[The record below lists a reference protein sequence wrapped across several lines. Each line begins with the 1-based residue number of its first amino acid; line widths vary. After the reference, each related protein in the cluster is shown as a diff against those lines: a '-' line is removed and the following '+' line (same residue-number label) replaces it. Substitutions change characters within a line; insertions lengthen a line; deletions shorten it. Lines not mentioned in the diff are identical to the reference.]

1 MRVAC
6 LFDGT
11 AWALVMPEHLY
22 ALGAVR
28 SASSEATHAALLA
41 AYLDG
46 QPCLQAVPDDGY
58 IMQVRAPA
66 LVLRMPSQPPCGCC
80 CCNGG
85 RPPGSPVHV
94 AATVHVT

>member
-1 MRVAC
+1 MRSGLQGVMRCAC

-28 SASSEATHAALLA
+28 CASSEAAHAALLA
-41 AYLDG
+41 AYTSG

-58 IMQVRAPA
+58 IMQVRSS
-66 LVLRMPSQPPCGCC
+66 LRTIVQSC
-80 CCNGG
+80 
-85 RPPGSPVHV
+85 
-94 AATVHVT
+94 